1 MDTKKGR
8 TVRSATLF
16 GYAEAA
22 REVGLDP
29 QKMFAR
35 VGIDAHA
42 IQDPEHPIS
51 FDAFLRLLAESARLS
66 GSPDFGTRASAARGT
81 PNYGPVSLLM
91 REAESVEAALNFY
104 TSHLT
109 LHGDGT
115 FIELD
120 KRFRNPLIFVEI
132 SAQNMEE
139 SFQCTQ
145 YACVGITMTL
155 RWLLGGEFQPTTMS
169 FAFPKPANAPAIQ
182 RFFKCPILWK
192 QLVSGL
198 VIDRSVLRRPLVTSP
213 PFLRKLALDQ
223 LAPLLK
229 RSHNSFAMKVS
240 RVARRLLDEGNCNVQ
255 RVAEHFEIDRRTL
268 NRRLSREGETFST
281 IVQSVRAEIVCRALA
296 GSESPLTQV
305 ADAAGFESLS
315 SFSRWFKQSFG
326 CSASDWRAKQG
337 SRPGVAPSPPS
348 AGDGQAG
355 RRHEIDQT
363 RAR

>member
-1 MDTKKGR
+1 MDTTKGR

-29 QKMFAR
+29 HKMYAR
-35 VGIDAHA
+35 AGIDARA

-66 GSPDFGTRASAARGT
+66 GCPDFGTRASVARGT

-91 REAESVEAALNFY
+91 REAESVEAAINFY

-120 KRFRNPLIFVEI
+120 KRFRNPMIFVEI
-132 SAQNMEE
+132 SAQNLQE

-169 FAFPKPANAPAIQ
+169 FAFPKPTNAPAIQ

-198 VIDRSVLRRPLVTSP
+198 VIDRSVLQRPLVTSP

-229 RSHNSFAMKVS
+229 RPPNSFAMKVS
-240 RVARRLLDEGNCNVQ
+240 RVARRLLDEGNCDAQ
-255 RVAEHFEIDRRTL
+255 TVADHFEIDRRTL
-268 NRRLSREGETFST
+268 NRRLSREGETFSS

-326 CSASDWRAKQG
+326 CSASDWRGKQA
-337 SRPGVAPSPPS
+337 SRPDVAPGPPLARDAH
-348 AGDGQAG
+348 AGQ
-355 RRHEIDQT
+355 RHEIDRT